1 MSVNGSFRTL
11 SRTARLVA
19 ATALLAGCAT
29 TTRETIDLPDLT
41 DWNARQAA
49 LAASEQWYLKG
60 RIGIRTEDDGFN
72 AKLRWT
78 QDRRRFDVQVS
89 GPLGIGN
96 VKLEGDQR
104 SVTLTDKDGVETR
117 LGDAETELYLRY
129 GWTIPV
135 GSLPFWLLGIPDP
148 ERPAETQVDASGKLT
163 HLVQGG
169 WDVSFNRYRD
179 GAGQELPG
187 RITASSST
195 TRVRIVIDDWRFFAQ

>member
-1 MSVNGSFRTL
+1 MRGFSRTL
-11 SRTARLVA
+11 IRGAVVVA
-19 ATALLAGCAT
+19 LAGLAAGCAT
-29 TTRETIDLPDLT
+29 TRDTIELPALT
-41 DWNARQAA
+41 DWSTRQAV
-49 LAASEQWYLKG
+49 LADVDRWYLKG
-60 RIGIRTEDDGFN
+60 RIGVRTADDGFN

-78 QDRRRFDVQVS
+78 QDRARFDAQVG

-96 VKLEGDQR
+96 VQLQGDRR

-117 LGDAETELYLRY
+117 LSDAEPELYLRY

-148 ERPAETQVDASGKLT
+148 DRPAATEIDEQGRLARLE
-163 HLVQGG
+163 QGG
-169 WDVSFNRYRD
+169 WAVTFSRYRG

-195 TRVRIVIDDWRFFAQ
+195 TRVRIVIDDRAFFAR

>member
-1 MSVNGSFRTL
+1 MSVNGS
-11 SRTARLVA
+11 SRTQSRALGLIAVA
-19 ATALLAGCAT
+19 ALVSGCAT
-29 TTRETIDLPDLT
+29 TSRETIDLPDLL
-41 DWNARQAA
+41 DWSTRQAV
-49 LAASEQWYLKG
+49 LAGSEQWYLKG

-78 QDRRRFDVQVS
+78 QDRRRFDARVS

-96 VKLEGDQR
+96 VKLEGNEQ
-104 SVTLTDKDGVETR
+104 SVTLTDKDGIETR
-117 LGDAETELYLRY
+117 LGDAESELYFRY

-148 ERPAETQVDASGKLT
+148 DRPSQTEIDANGKLVR
-163 HLVQGG
+163 LVQGG
-169 WDVSFNRYRD
+169 WDVSFNRYRE

-195 TRVRIVIDDWRFFAQ
+195 TRVRIVIDDWRFYDQ